1 MSVLNIFLLLLGLG
15 MVVLG
20 ADALIEGASRIARR
34 FGVSEFVIG
43 VILVGFGTSLPELVV
58 SVTGAIERNSDIAIG
73 NVVGSNIF
81 NVLIILAVTALF
93 SPIEIS
99 RDNRR
104 RDIPV
109 TILLSMLVL
118 LLGWALGGRL
128 SRLDG
133 AILLLA
139 FAAYVFFNFKWNK
152 HEAEEVSA
160 KAETRP
166 VWFSTLMTAGGLAA
180 LVFGGRLFVDKSVIL
195 AHDLGVSDKFIAI
208 TVLAVGTSLPEF
220 VTSLVAAIKK
230 HAQMALGN
238 ILGSITFNMLL
249 ILGTSAVITPM
260 SFSGM
265 HWIDLST
272 LSLCLILLWT
282 CVFTGKKNELDR
294 FDAILMLLFAA
305 AYFVWLFH
313 KL

>member
-1 MSVLNIFLLLLGLG
+1 M
-15 MVVLG
+15 
-20 ADALIEGASRIARR
+20 
-34 FGVSEFVIG
+34 
-43 VILVGFGTSLPELVV
+43 
-58 SVTGAIERNSDIAIG
+58 
-73 NVVGSNIF
+73 
-81 NVLIILAVTALF
+81 
-93 SPIEIS
+93 
-99 RDNRR
+99 
-104 RDIPV
+104 
-109 TILLSMLVL
+109 
-118 LLGWALGGRL
+118 
-128 SRLDG
+128 
-133 AILLLA
+133 
-139 FAAYVFFNFKWNK
+139 
-152 HEAEEVSA
+152 
-160 KAETRP
+160 
-166 VWFSTLMTAGGLAA
+166 
-180 LVFGGRLFVDKSVIL
+180 
-195 AHDLGVSDKFIAI
+195 
-208 TVLAVGTSLPEF
+208 LAVGTSLPEF

-249 ILGTSAVITPM
+249 ILGTSAAITPM